1 MKNNYTKKKV
11 KEELENLFRERVYHF
26 RIVDINL
33 HSANFI
39 YYDAI
44 VICTETHCAYW
55 VWKDKIDDSVSMC
68 LMTVN
73 RNSNPEIL
81 G

>member
-11 KEELENLFRERVYHF
+11 KEELENLFREKVYHF

-33 HSANFI
+33 NSTIFN

-44 VICTETHCAYW
+44 VVCVETHCAYL
-55 VWKDKIDDSVSMC
+55 VWKDKLDDSVSMC

-73 RNSNPEIL
+73 KNSIPEIL
-81 G
+81 E

>member
-11 KEELENLFRERVYHF
+11 KEELENLLRKQVYHF

-33 HSANFI
+33 NSTNFY
-39 YYDAI
+39 YYDAT
-44 VICTETHCAYW
+44 VICVETHCAYW
-55 VWKDKIDDSVSMC
+55 VWKDKLDDSISMC

-73 RNSNPEIL
+73 RDLTPEIL
-81 G
+81 E